1 MINKK
6 GICYWITGLSGSGK
20 STLSRNLADL
30 IRTEYKN
37 VVLLDGDNLRVILD
51 SQSFTNK
58 DRLKLSYKYS
68 QTAKMLLD
76 QGIHVIIAVMALFN
90 EVQLWNR
97 KNILNY
103 VEVFLD
109 VPINELERRDPKGLY
124 LKYKQGLIK
133 NMVGLDLKAEFPK
146 KPDFHFKWDNEQ
158 NLQYA
163 CDSLFCDFLERNK
176 K

>member
-20 STLSRNLADL
+20 TTLSRNLADL
-30 IRTEYKN
+30 IRKEYKN
-37 VVLLDGDNLRVILD
+37 VVLLDGDNLRLILD

-58 DRLKLSYKYS
+58 DRLNLSYKYS

-109 VPINELERRDPKGLY
+109 VPMNELERRDPKGLY

-133 NMVGLDLKAEFPK
+133 NMVGLDLKAEFPQN
-146 KPDFHFKWDNEQ
+146 PDFHFKWDNEQ
-158 NLQYA
+158 NLKHS
-163 CDSLFCDFLERNK
+163 CDSLFYDFLERNK

>member
-103 VEVFLD
+103 VEVF
-109 VPINELERRDPKGLY
+109 
-124 LKYKQGLIK
+124 
-133 NMVGLDLKAEFPK
+133 
-146 KPDFHFKWDNEQ
+146 
-158 NLQYA
+158 
-163 CDSLFCDFLERNK
+163 
-176 K
+176 

>member
-30 IRTEYKN
+30 IRKEYKN

-58 DRLKLSYKYS
+58 DRLNLSYKYS
-68 QTAKMLLD
+68 QTAKMLSD

-109 VPINELERRDPKGLY
+109 VPMNELERRDPKGLY

-133 NMVGLDLKAEFPK
+133 NMVGLDLKAEFPQN
-146 KPDFHFKWDNEQ
+146 PDFHFKWDNEQ
-158 NLQYA
+158 NLKHS
-163 CDSLFCDFLERNK
+163 CDRLFYDFLERNK

>member
-1 MINKK
+1 MIIKK

-20 STLSRNLADL
+20 SSLSQNLADL
-30 IRTEYKN
+30 IRKEHKN
-37 VVLLDGDNLRVILD
+37 VVLLDGDNLRLILD
-51 SQSFTNK
+51 SKSFTNK
-58 DRLKLSYKYS
+58 DRLQLSYKYS

-97 KNILNY
+97 KNMSNY

-158 NLQYA
+158 KLKHT
-163 CDSLFCDFLERNK
+163 CDKLFCDFLARIKN
-176 K
+176 

>member
-30 IRTEYKN
+30 IRKEYKN

-58 DRLKLSYKYS
+58 DRLNLSYKYS

-109 VPINELERRDPKGLY
+109 VPMNELERRDPKGLY

-133 NMVGLDLKAEFPK
+133 NMVGLDLKAEFPQ

-158 NLQYA
+158 NLKHS
-163 CDSLFCDFLERNK
+163 CDSLFYDFLKRNK